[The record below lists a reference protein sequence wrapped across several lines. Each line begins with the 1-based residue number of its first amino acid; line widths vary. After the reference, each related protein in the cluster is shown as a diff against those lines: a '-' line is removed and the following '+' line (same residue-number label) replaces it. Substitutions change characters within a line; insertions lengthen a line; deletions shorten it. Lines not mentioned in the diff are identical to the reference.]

1 MILFAVMEPEEGDVH
16 NVFVDETLMSPGS
29 EDYNPR
35 QISRDRDLSRIAW
48 RGSTVHSRGGRQFR
62 YARLLPIA
70 APGPLHGANRSRRR
84 AGTRRSSRS
93 EARSGALRRNDADTG
108 WIQPGQKTSS

>member
-48 RGSTVHSRGGRQFR
+48 RGSTVHSRGG
-62 YARLLPIA
+62 
-70 APGPLHGANRSRRR
+70 
-84 AGTRRSSRS
+84 
-93 EARSGALRRNDADTG
+93 
-108 WIQPGQKTSS
+108 